1 MAITN
6 KIPYLNLINGG
17 IVLEKVKVGIIGP
30 GNIGQDLMIKLRRS
44 KYLKLACVV
53 NIKESEG
60 LDKARELG
68 IDASAEG
75 IDYLINNHKNNIKI
89 VFDCTSAPA
98 HLINAPKLKEAGMF
112 VVDLTPAAL
121 GPYCVPAVNMDEN
134 LLKSDNV
141 NMVTCAGQA
150 NVPIVSAI
158 NKAADVVYAEVV
170 SSISSK
176 SAGPGTRANIDEF
189 TVTTRTALEELG
201 GADKAKVIIV
211 LNPAEPPI
219 LMRNTIYTK
228 VKNPD
233 LNKIKEAAFEAAK
246 TVQQYVP
253 GYRFL
258 LEPIIE
264 DDIVTTMVEVEGLGD
279 YLPKYS
285 GNLDII
291 TAAAVNI
298 AEKKAQLMGGIK

>member
-1 MAITN
+1 M
-6 KIPYLNLINGG
+6 
-17 IVLEKVKVGIIGP
+17 EKVKVGIIGP
-30 GNIGQDLMIKLRRS
+30 GNIGQDLMVKLGRS
-44 KYLKLACVV
+44 QFLHVACVV

-60 LDKARELG
+60 LDRAREQG
-68 IDASAEG
+68 IDASAG
-75 IDYLINNHKNNIKI
+75 GVDYLLENHKDDIKI

-98 HLINAPKLKEAGMF
+98 HLSNAPKLKEAGMF
-112 VVDLTPAAL
+112 AVDLTPAAV
-121 GPYCVPAVNMDEN
+121 GPYCVPAVNLSDDM
-134 LLKSDNV
+134 LKLDNV
-141 NMVTCAGQA
+141 NLVTCAGQA
-150 NVPIVSAI
+150 TTPMVKAI
-158 NKAADVVYAEVV
+158 NDVADVVYAEVV

-189 TVTTRTALEELG
+189 TVTTRKALETVG

-233 LNKIKEAAFEAAK
+233 IDKIREAAFKALE

-258 LEPIIE
+258 LEPIIQ
-264 DDIVTTMVEVEGLGD
+264 DDIVTLMVEVEGLGD

-291 TAAAVNI
+291 TSAAVNI
-298 AEKKAQLMGGIK
+298 AEKKAQQLIGGTK

>member
-1 MAITN
+1 ME
-6 KIPYLNLINGG
+6 KI
-17 IVLEKVKVGIIGP
+17 KVGIIGP
-30 GNIGQDLMIKLRRS
+30 GNIGQDLMVKLGRS
-44 KYLKLACVV
+44 QFLEVACVV

-60 LDKARELG
+60 LDRAREQG
-68 IDASAEG
+68 IDASAGG
-75 IDYLINNHKNNIKI
+75 IDYLIENHKDDIKI

-98 HLINAPKLKEAGMF
+98 HLSNAPKLKEAGMF
-112 VVDLTPAAL
+112 AVDLTPAAV
-121 GPYCVPAVNMDEN
+121 GPYCVPAVNLSDDM
-134 LLKSDNV
+134 LKLDNV
-141 NMVTCAGQA
+141 NLVTCAGQA
-150 NVPIVSAI
+150 TTPMV
-158 NKAADVVYAEVV
+158 KAVNDVADVVYAEVV

-189 TVTTRTALEELG
+189 TVTTRKALENVG

-233 LNKIKEAAFEAAK
+233 IDKIKEAAFKALE

-258 LEPIIE
+258 LEPIIQ
-264 DDIVTTMVEVEGLGD
+264 DDIVTMMVEVEGLGD

-291 TAAAVNI
+291 TSAAVNI
-298 AEKKAQLMGGIK
+298 AEKKAQQLLGGTK